1 MITLLGIVAGFALII
16 SAMILGG
23 SPLAF
28 VDVPSILIVLGGT
41 VAITI
46 VSFSP
51 KDLQLIPGALWHMM
65 TYTPLDP
72 REAGVTMIQISERAR
87 KQGLMSLEK
96 LTSTMNNE
104 PFLQKALNLTVDG
117 ASVEEIEQIL
127 QKEIHYTASIQSKS
141 VDLLRRAAEVAPAMG
156 LIGTLVGLVQMLGN
170 LSDPSTIGPAMSVA
184 LLTTFYGAVLAH
196 MVLMPL
202 ATKAERNSQNES
214 TLNALYLTGALSIS
228 REENPRRLEMQL
240 NAMLPQTHRI
250 RYFE

>member
-156 LIGTLVGLVQMLGN
+156 LIGTLVGLVQMQ
-170 LSDPSTIGPAMSVA
+170 
-184 LLTTFYGAVLAH
+184 
-196 MVLMPL
+196 
-202 ATKAERNSQNES
+202 ATA
-214 TLNALYLTGALSIS
+214 
-228 REENPRRLEMQL
+228 
-240 NAMLPQTHRI
+240 
-250 RYFE
+250 